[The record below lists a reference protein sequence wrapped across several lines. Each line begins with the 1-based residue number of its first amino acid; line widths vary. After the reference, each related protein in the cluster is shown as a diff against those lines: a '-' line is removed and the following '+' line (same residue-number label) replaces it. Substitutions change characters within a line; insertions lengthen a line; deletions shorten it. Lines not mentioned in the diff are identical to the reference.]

1 METSLNEGKIC
12 TAVLHLIRS
21 VFFISSG
28 QFFVAQSRISDI
40 NGVSSSLQP
49 FLRMPCKAK
58 MFGNGACIG
67 GMQFEC

>member
-1 METSLNEGKIC
+1 METSLNEGKISF
-12 TAVLHLIRS
+12 AVQLY
-21 VFFISSG
+21 F
-28 QFFVAQSRISDI
+28 SDI

-49 FLRMPCKAK
+49 FLGMPCNAK